1 MGGSINVE
9 SVLGEGSCFCFEL
22 PYIES
27 QQGRLQKSVKPS
39 AMESNHAH
47 KSGTIL
53 YIEDNASNIELV
65 EQILFSQRSD
75 IQLITRTYGK
85 HTLGAAM
92 ELMPNLILLDL
103 DLPDMHGSEVLQQ
116 LKANQKTMGIPVI
129 IIGADA
135 MPNQIDKLI
144 NEGAEN
150 YLTKPLDVIEFL
162 KVIDEFFLSK
172 MLL

>member
-1 MGGSINVE
+1 
-9 SVLGEGSCFCFEL
+9 
-22 PYIES
+22 
-27 QQGRLQKSVKPS
+27 
-39 AMESNHAH
+39 
-47 KSGTIL
+47 
-53 YIEDNASNIELV
+53 
-65 EQILFSQRSD
+65 
-75 IQLITRTYGK
+75 
-85 HTLGAAM
+85 
-92 ELMPNLILLDL
+92 MPNLILLDL